1 MQSHVS
7 GHGTTGR
14 SACQARSR
22 VAKCSRCRC
31 CRPVTSHSMTGSVRL
46 PAFIRHALVPNPC
59 GAAFGCANRQ
69 SCRFVPVRRRGGA
82 SGSTPAARAAVSL
95 RLTRTPECCARQ
107 EAESDHQPAISK
119 KRLSLTLNGIVRYD
133 LKGFT
138 SVVSAERMDA
148 QERPSRRHL
157 AAMAGRA
164 SSHSGPPALRPSAH
178 PSADQDRCRRSCRA
192 ARFHRPPIGQG
203 AETASQRHSCV
214 RDYLSKESNATPW
227 HLSRVCTS
235 ASRSLGRQPNSPAF
249 VRSVCA
255 P

>member
-22 VAKCSRCRC
+22 VAKCSGCRC
-31 CRPVTSHSMTGSVRL
+31 CRPVTSPSMTGSVRL

-69 SCRFVPVRRRGGA
+69 SCRFVTARRRSGA

-119 KRLSLTLNGIVRYD
+119 KRLSLSLNGIVRYD
-133 LKGFT
+133 VKGFFT

-148 QERPSRRHL
+148 QERPSQRRL

-164 SSHSGPPALRPSAH
+164 SYCSRPPALRPSA
-178 PSADQDRCRRSCRA
+178 DQDRSRRSYRA
-192 ARFHRPPIGQG
+192 ARFHRLPIGQG

-214 RDYLSKESNATPW
+214 RD
-227 HLSRVCTS
+227 
-235 ASRSLGRQPNSPAF
+235 
-249 VRSVCA
+249 
-255 P
+255 